1 MNRSVN
7 SFSSV
12 SFMLQLLD
20 RTQKFDLVVGKLEKL
35 GKKIELAN
43 LVDAKLA
50 IMRAPFSSSTV
61 IPKIKA
67 IFV

>member
-20 RTQKFDLVVGKLEKL
+20 RAQKFDLVVGKLEKL
-35 GKKIELAN
+35 RKKIELAN
-43 LVDAKLA
+43 LVDAKLV

>member
-20 RTQKFDLVVGKLEKL
+20 RAQKFDLVVGKLEKL
-35 GKKIELAN
+35 RKKIELAN
-43 LVDAKLA
+43 LVDEKLA

>member
-1 MNRSVN
+1 
-7 SFSSV
+7 
-12 SFMLQLLD
+12 MLQLLD
-20 RTQKFDLVVGKLEKL
+20 RAQKFDLVVGKLEKL
-35 GKKIELAN
+35 RKKIELAN